1 MATHREN
8 RETIESQEV
17 SLSEKV
23 IHIRR
28 VAKVVK
34 GGRHLSFNAMVVVG
48 DSEGR
53 VGAGLGKALAVP
65 DAVGKGAAVA
75 KKKLNK
81 VHLRGTTIPHEVTAK
96 FGASRV
102 ILRPASPG
110 TGVIAGGAVRAVLEQ
125 AGVKDVLSKSF
136 GSSNPINTAKATLKA
151 LSQLRDPQEEMAK
164 RNTLA
169 ASHSV
174 TRSREGG

>member
-1 MATHREN
+1 MTTNRRTRE
-8 RETIESQEV
+8 RLEGEGV
-17 SLSEKV
+17 SLTEKV

-48 DSEGR
+48 DGEGH
-53 VGAGLGKALAVP
+53 VGAGLGKAEAVP
-65 DAVGKGAAVA
+65 DAVGKGAAIA

-81 VHLRGTTIPHEVTAK
+81 VSLKGTTIPHEVIAK
-96 FGASRV
+96 FGASQV
-102 ILRPASPG
+102 LLRPASPG

-125 AGVKDVLSKSF
+125 AGIKDVLSKSF

-151 LSQLRDPQEEMAK
+151 LSQLKDLQEEMAK
-164 RNTLA
+164 RNILT
-169 ASHSV
+169 ASHPAS
-174 TRSREGG
+174 RSREGG